1 MSARREPGAGVGPD
15 QLPFTLGYGTNGFT
29 DHPLDDVLDVLDHEG
44 YTAVALT
51 LGFPHLDPFAP
62 GWGERVD
69 ALRSRLAGLRGGQGM
84 RVVVETGTRF
94 LLDPYRKHRPTL
106 VDAEADVR
114 MDFLERAIEIAAGL
128 DAECVSFF
136 SGVLPDGASPADG
149 WARLRDRLPV
159 LVEHART
166 HGVRISLE
174 PEPGMLVETV
184 ADALRLFS
192 EIGWSTGVGAVP
204 PELGVTVDVGH
215 CLVVEPEGVVGALHA
230 AAPYLAN
237 VQLDD
242 MPSTHHEH
250 RPFGEGE
257 IDLPL
262 VLATL
267 ADVGYTGVAAV
278 ELPRHSYDAPGLA
291 HRSMTALCDAWAAR
305 PTGVSPEHDPHETAD
320 QGGPREPRDTQEVP

>member
-1 MSARREPGAGVGPD
+1 M
-15 QLPFTLGYGTNGFT
+15 PFTLGYGTNGFT
-29 DHPLDDVLDVLDHEG
+29 DHPLDVALDVLDHEG
-44 YTAVALT
+44 YGAVALT
-51 LGFPHLDPFAP
+51 LGFPHLDPFAD
-62 GWGERVD
+62 GWRAEAD
-69 ALRSRLAGLRGGQGM
+69 ALRARLDALCGGAGM

-106 VDAEADVR
+106 VDAEADAR
-114 MDFLERAIEIAAGL
+114 LRFLGRAVEIAAAL

-136 SGVLPDGASPADG
+136 SGVLPDGSSPSDG
-149 WARLRDRLPV
+149 WALLRDRLPV
-159 LVEHART
+159 LVEHARA
-166 HGVRISLE
+166 HGVRLSLE

-184 ADALRLFS
+184 GDALRLRD
-192 EIGWSTGVGAVP
+192 
-204 PELGVTVDVGH
+204 ELGGDAGDLAGLGITVDVGH
-215 CLVVEPEGVVGALHA
+215 CLVVEPGGVVGALRA

-242 MPSTHHEH
+242 MPRTHHEH

-291 HRSMTALCDAWAAR
+291 HRSMTALQAAWATRGAST
-305 PTGVSPEHDPHETAD
+305 PD
-320 QGGPREPRDTQEVP
+320 QDRSLSDHPQEAP

>member
-1 MSARREPGAGVGPD
+1 VSARNEPSTGAGQGA
-15 QLPFTLGYGTNGFT
+15 LPFALGYGTNGFT
-29 DHPLDDVLDVLDHEG
+29 DHPLDDVLTVLEHEG
-44 YTAVALT
+44 YDAVAIT
-51 LGFPHLDPFAP
+51 LGFPHLDPFGP

-69 ALRSRLAGLRGGQGM
+69 ALRARLAGLHDGAGM

-106 VDAEADVR
+106 VDAEAEPR
-114 MDFLERAIEIAAGL
+114 LRFLERAVEIAAAL
-128 DAECVSFF
+128 DADCVSFF
-136 SGVLPDGASPADG
+136 SGVLPDGATPADG
-149 WARLRDRLPV
+149 WARLRDRLPA
-159 LVEHART
+159 LVEHARA
-166 HGVRISLE
+166 HGVRLSLE

-184 ADALRLFS
+184 EDALRLRDA
-192 EIGWSTGVGAVP
+192 VGAP
-204 PELGVTVDVGH
+204 DELGVTVDVGH
-215 CLVVEPEGVVGALHA
+215 CLVVEPDGVVGALRA
-230 AAPYLAN
+230 AGPVLAN

-291 HRSMTALCDAWAAR
+291 RRSMTALREAWAEAGAPAPR
-305 PTGVSPEHDPHETAD
+305 GHDMEVS
-320 QGGPREPRDTQEVP
+320 

>member
-1 MSARREPGAGVGPD
+1 MSGEAGARAGTGTT
-15 QLPFTLGYGTNGFT
+15 LPFALGYGTNGFT
-29 DHPLDDVLDVLDHEG
+29 DHPLDVTLDVLEHERYG
-44 YTAVALT
+44 AVALT

-62 GWGERVD
+62 GWEERVD
-69 ALRSRLAGLRGGQGM
+69 ALRARLARSGGGAGM

-106 VDAEADVR
+106 VDAEAGTR
-114 MDFLERAIEIAAGL
+114 LRFLERAVEIAARL

-136 SGVLPDGASPADG
+136 SGVLPDDATPADG
-149 WARLRDRLPV
+149 WARLRDRVPA
-159 LVEHART
+159 LVEHARAR
-166 HGVRISLE
+166 GVRLALE

-184 ADALRLFS
+184 GDALRLHD
-192 EIGWSTGVGAVP
+192 
-204 PELGVTVDVGH
+204 ELGAPDALGITVDVGH
-215 CLVVEPEGVVGALHA
+215 CLVVEPDGVVGALRA

-291 HRSMTALCDAWAAR
+291 RRSMTALQAAWADVA
-305 PTGVSPEHDPHETAD
+305 TQHDLEVS
-320 QGGPREPRDTQEVP
+320 

>member
-1 MSARREPGAGVGPD
+1 VSAGDEPGSGVG
-15 QLPFTLGYGTNGFT
+15 QRVRPFALGYGTNGFT
-29 DHPLDDVLDVLDHEG
+29 DHPLDDVLTILEREG
-44 YTAVALT
+44 YEAVALT

-62 GWGERVD
+62 GWGDRVD
-69 ALRSRLAGLRGGQGM
+69 ALRTRLAGLRDGAGM

-106 VDAEADVR
+106 VDAEAEPR
-114 MDFLERAIEIAAGL
+114 LRFLERAVEIAAGL

-136 SGVLPDGASPADG
+136 SGVLPDDASPADG
-149 WARLRDRLPV
+149 WARLRDRLPA
-159 LVEHART
+159 LVEHA
-166 HGVRISLE
+166 HGLGVRLSLE

-184 ADALRLFS
+184 ADALRLRDDL
-192 EIGWSTGVGAVP
+192 GDP
-204 PELGVTVDVGH
+204 PGLGITVDVGH
-215 CLVVEPEGVVGALHA
+215 CLVVEPDGVEGALRA

-267 ADVGYTGVAAV
+267 TDVGYTGVAAV

-291 HRSMTALCDAWAAR
+291 RRSMTALHDAWPAGNA
-305 PTGVSPEHDPHETAD
+305 PAHP
-320 QGGPREPRDTQEVP
+320 QEVP

>member
-1 MSARREPGAGVGPD
+1 MTASEGTAVGQQPM
-15 QLPFTLGYGTNGFT
+15 PFALGYGTNGFT
-29 DHPLDDVLDVLDHEG
+29 DHPLDDVLSVLDHEG
-44 YTAVALT
+44 YDAVALT

-69 ALRSRLAGLRGGQGM
+69 ALRTRLAAARGGAGM

-106 VDAEADVR
+106 VDTEADTR
-114 MDFLERAIEIAAGL
+114 MRFLERAVEIADGL
-128 DAECVSFF
+128 DAQCVSFF
-136 SGVLPDGASPADG
+136 SGVLPDGATPAQG
-149 WARLRDRLPV
+149 WALLRERVPR
-159 LVEHART
+159 LVEHAHA
-166 HGVRISLE
+166 HGVRLSLE

-184 ADALRLFS
+184 ADALRLRD
-192 EIGWSTGVGAVP
+192 EIGAP
-204 PELGVTVDVGH
+204 DALGITVDVGH
-215 CLVVEPEGVVGALHA
+215 CLVVEPDGVVGALRA

-291 HRSMTALCDAWAAR
+291 HRSLAALRGAWDAADRAR
-305 PTGVSPEHDPHETAD
+305 HTT
-320 QGGPREPRDTQEVP
+320 EVP

>member
-1 MSARREPGAGVGPD
+1 MSTTARPVT
-15 QLPFTLGYGTNGFT
+15 LPFTLGYGTNGFT
-29 DHPLDDVLDVLDHEG
+29 DHPLDTTLDVLDHEG
-44 YTAVALT
+44 YGAVALT
-51 LGFPHLDPFAP
+51 LGFPHLDPFTD
-62 GWGERVD
+62 GWGDRVD
-69 ALRSRLAGLRGGQGM
+69 ALRERLAALNGGAGM

-106 VDAEADVR
+106 VDAEADAR
-114 MDFLERAIEIAAGL
+114 MRFLRRAIEIAEAL

-149 WARLRDRLPV
+149 WARLRDRLPE
-159 LVEHART
+159 LVEEARAL
-166 HGVRISLE
+166 GVRLSLE

-184 ADALRLFS
+184 GDALRLHD
-192 EIGWSTGVGAVP
+192 
-204 PELGVTVDVGH
+204 ELGAPTELGITVDVGH
-215 CLVVEPEGVVGALHA
+215 CLVVEPEGVVGALRA

-242 MPSTHHEH
+242 MPRTHHEH

-262 VLATL
+262 VLGTL

-291 HRSMTALCDAWAAR
+291 RRSMTALQRAWEAR
-305 PTGVSPEHDPHETAD
+305 PHHP
-320 QGGPREPRDTQEVP
+320 QEVP